1 VPDRETRCV
10 YFETAGPANTERTL
24 ALARDYVA
32 DRGIHSVVV
41 ASGSGRTGALAVQ
54 VFQGFHVVVVTRS
67 VGFAGPNKHDLLP
80 EYAEAIRAGGGHIL
94 TCQHAFGGLARAVR
108 RKLGTYQLDE
118 IVSFVLRN
126 FCEGIKVCCE
136 ISAMAADA
144 GLIRAGEEM
153 LAIGGTGSGADSAT
167 LLLPANAQD
176 FFDMRVL
183 EIICKPRFSSKP
195 TAYQS

>member
-1 VPDRETRCV
+1 MPDRETRCV
-10 YFETAGPANTERTL
+10 YFEAAGASNTEA
-24 ALARDYVA
+24 ALAAAWAYIA
-32 DRGIHSVVV
+32 DRDIKSVVV
-41 ASGSGRTGALAVQ
+41 ASGSGRTGARATE
-54 VFQGFHVVVVTRS
+54 VFQGYNVVVVTRS

-80 EYAEAIRAGGGHIL
+80 EYAEKIRAGGGQIL

-126 FCEGIKVCCE
+126 FSEGIKVCCE

-144 GLIRAGEEM
+144 GLVRAGEEA
-153 LAIGGTGSGADSAT
+153 LAIGGTGSGADSAVI
-167 LLLPANAQD
+167 LLAANAQD

-183 EIICKPRFSSKP
+183 EIICKPRLSSKP
-195 TAYQS
+195 AAYSR

>member
-10 YFETAGPANTERTL
+10 YFETAGPDNTEHTL
-24 ALARDYVA
+24 AAARAYIA
-32 DRGIHSVVV
+32 DTGIKSVLV
-41 ASGSGRTGALAVQ
+41 ASGSGRTGARAVE
-54 VFQGFHVVVVTRS
+54 VFQGYNVVVVSRS

-80 EYAEAIRAGGGHIL
+80 EYAERIRAGGGQIL

-144 GLIRAGEEM
+144 GLVRAGEET
-153 LAIGGTGSGADSAT
+153 LAIGGTGKGADSAV

-176 FFDMRVL
+176 FFDLRVL
-183 EIICKPRFSSKP
+183 EIICKPRMSSKP
-195 TAYQS
+195 AAWS